1 MADVR
6 IRQDVWKLEQTEEWH
21 PTLLWYA
28 KAIAAMQGKPINDPT
43 SWRYQAAIHDYVD
56 GFDPLATA
64 ADVLPSP
71 DEQQRFWAQCQHFTW
86 FFIPW
91 HRMYLAFFEQ
101 IVAKTVESL
110 GGPSD
115 WALPYWNYSD
125 DSNPQ
130 ARLLPPAF
138 RATELPDGSPNPLR
152 VEERGI
158 GVNEGEEFAFDSD
171 VDLVTCL
178 TEGDFISAPFG
189 GDPGFGGR
197 RTGFNHSGGAAGDLE
212 RVPHG
217 SMHVAV
223 GGDFGWMSG
232 FNTAPLD
239 PIFWL
244 HHCNLDRLW
253 TVWLRRDGTHVNP
266 DEAQWLS
273 SIKFDFHDASGAPV
287 QMTCAEVLDTTAE
300 PLLYDYEDVTDP
312 IGGGPEAVGGVS
324 MEEEEGGTPEMVGA
338 TEQPLTLTGEPA
350 TTTVPVSQP
359 TGPALEATAAPR
371 RVFLNLENI
380 RSTGQPGGYKVY
392 VNVPPGDNPEDHQ
405 ELYAGLLPMF
415 GVAESSDPARSHS
428 GGSGLHY
435 SLEITAIVR
444 LLEERNTWDP
454 NALNVTFVPR
464 PRPTAGGLESTS
476 ARSPVQVGRVSL
488 YYQ

>member
-1 MADVR
+1 MAGVR
-6 IRQDVWKLEQTEEWH
+6 TRQDVWKLEQAQEWH
-21 PTLLWYA
+21 PTIFWYA
-28 KAIAAMQGKPINDPT
+28 KAIAAMQLKPINDPT
-43 SWRYQAAIHDYVD
+43 SWRYQAAIHDYLE
-56 GFDPLATA
+56 GADPLATPT
-64 ADVLPSP
+64 DVLPSP
-71 DEQQRFWAQCQHFTW
+71 AEQQRFWGQCQHSTW

-110 GGPSD
+110 GGPTD

-125 DSNPQ
+125 ESNPT

-138 RATELPDGSPNPLR
+138 RAMQLPDGSANPLR
-152 VEERGI
+152 VEDRGV

-171 VDLVTCL
+171 VDIVTCL
-178 TEGDFISAPFG
+178 TEESFISAPFG
-189 GDPGFGGR
+189 GDAGFGGR

-217 SMHVAV
+217 SMHMAV
-223 GGDFGWMSG
+223 GGDFGWMGG

-253 TVWLRRDGTHVNP
+253 TVWLRRDATHVNP
-266 DEAQWLS
+266 DETQFLS
-273 SIKFDFHDASGAPV
+273 SIKFDFHDAGGAPV
-287 QMTCAEVLDTTAE
+287 QMTCAEVIDTTAE
-300 PLLYDYEDVTDP
+300 PLLYDYADVSDP

-324 MEEEEGGTPEMVGA
+324 MEEGGTPEMVGA
-338 TEQPLTLTGEPA
+338 TDEPLTLTGEAA

-380 RSTGQPGGYKVY
+380 TSPGQPGSYQVY
-392 VNVPPGDNPEDHQ
+392 VNVPSGENPEDHQ

-435 SLEITAIVR
+435 SLEITDIVR
-444 LLEERNTWDP
+444 TLEERNTWDP
-454 NALNVTFVPR
+454 NAIQVTFVPR
-464 PRPTAGGLESTS
+464 RRPTAGGLESTS

>member
-1 MADVR
+1 MAGVR
-6 IRQDVWKLEQTEEWH
+6 TRQDVWKLEQAQEWH
-21 PTLLWYA
+21 PTILWYA
-28 KAIAAMQGKPINDPT
+28 RAIAAMKQKPINDPT
-43 SWRYQAAIHDYVD
+43 SWRYQAAIHDYFRD
-56 GFDPLATA
+56 ADPLAIPDET
-64 ADVLPSP
+64 LPSP
-71 DEQQRFWAQCQHFTW
+71 ADRQRFWRQCQHFTW

-91 HRMYLAFFEQ
+91 HRMYLSFFEQ

-125 DSNPQ
+125 ESNPN

-138 RATELPDGSPNPLR
+138 RAMEMPDGSPNPLR
-152 VEERGI
+152 VEERGV
-158 GVNEGEEFAFDSD
+158 GVNEGEDFATDGE
-171 VDLVTCL
+171 VDIVTCL
-178 TEGDFISAPFG
+178 REESFISAPFG

-217 SMHVAV
+217 SMHMAV
-223 GGDFGWMSG
+223 GGDFGWMGG

-253 TVWLRRDGTHVNP
+253 TVWLGRDATHVNP
-266 DEAQWLS
+266 NEAQWLS
-273 SIKFDFHDASGAPV
+273 SIRFDFHDANGEPV
-287 QMTCAEVLDTTAE
+287 QMTCAEVVDTTAE
-300 PLLYDYEDVTDP
+300 PLLYEYDDVSDP

-324 MEEEEGGTPEMVGA
+324 MEEGGTPEMVGA
-338 TEQPLTLTGEPA
+338 TDEPVTLTGEPA

-371 RVFLNLENI
+371 RVFLNLEDI
-380 RSTGQPGGYKVY
+380 TSPGQPGSYQVY
-392 VNVPPGDNPEDHQ
+392 VNVPAGENPEDHK
-405 ELYAGLLPMF
+405 ELFAGLLPMF

-435 SLEITAIVR
+435 SLEITDIVR
-444 LLEERNTWDP
+444 TLEERNAWDP
-454 NALNVTFVPR
+454 NAIHVTFVPR
-464 PRPTAGGLESTS
+464 QRPTAGGLESTS